1 MKRKNSE
8 LGAPAI
14 VAGLLLLL
22 GLGLL
27 FWPDAVLT
35 VFPPL
40 IGGVLVLVGGLML
53 AHCVVMWKHL
63 AQPELRVLS
72 AAVNIVIGLVFI
84 IKHDFSLA
92 FLSILFGIYVLVMAG
107 IDFSSALGAM
117 WSGEAWIGSML
128 EALVKLVLGA
138 LLMFAPFSGR
148 ALWARVLGGYFV
160 VVAVR
165 ILFLLWQMGKRT
177 EEPEENPVGED

>member
-1 MKRKNSE
+1 MKRENSE

-27 FWPDAVLT
+27 IWPDVVLG

-53 AHCVVMWKHL
+53 AQCIVIWQYL
-63 AQPELRVLS
+63 AQPELRVLNAS
-72 AAVNIVIGLVFI
+72 VNIVIGLVFI
-84 IKHDFSLA
+84 IKHDVSLA
-92 FLSILFGIYVLVMAG
+92 FLSILFGIYVLIMAG

-117 WSGEAWIGSML
+117 WSGEAWIGLML

-148 ALWARVLGGYFV
+148 SLWAQVLGGYFV
-160 VVAVR
+160 VAAVR
-165 ILFLLWQMGKRT
+165 ILFWLCKA
-177 EEPEENPVGED
+177 